1 MEVWMA
7 ELAAM
12 LLILACIAHG
22 AYQGLLL
29 KIYSLVKI
37 VLLIVGTAVVAPLL
51 LTFFPKTVDGRE
63 VFAFIVALI
72 LVSIVLGIVANALR
86 IVDHIPVVNKLNK
99 LGGAVAGAFV
109 GILLIWL
116 LLLVLELCG
125 DASWCQE
132 VNQAVSKSEMLA
144 QMQRMNPL
152 LKILFNLLK

>member
-7 ELAAM
+7 ELAAL

-63 VFAFIVALI
+63 VFAFIAALI
-72 LVSIVLGIVANALR
+72 F
-86 IVDHIPVVNKLNK
+86 KLFSK
-99 LGGAVAGAFV
+99 P
-109 GILLIWL
+109 
-116 LLLVLELCG
+116 EKSLCLNCFG
-125 DASWCQE
+125 
-132 VNQAVSKSEMLA
+132 
-144 QMQRMNPL
+144 
-152 LKILFNLLK
+152 